1 MRLGEEEYR
10 GLQND
15 CLVLHLDGDRRYSLK
30 AERYYREVGL
40 RAVVKNIPESKQPYY
55 VTKLLEMY
63 HPDILVV
70 TGHDSLIRSGR
81 NLYNL
86 YNYKNSK
93 YFVETVRMARK
104 WAPSNDKLVIIAGAC
119 QSFYEAIMN
128 ENADFAS
135 SPGRVLIDFVDPI
148 IIAKR
153 VASTDRN
160 KFVSIKDIVGDLNS
174 GIKGIGGGTVRGKK
188 RMVLKK

>member
-1 MRLGEEEYR
+1 
-10 GLQND
+10 
-15 CLVLHLDGDRRYSLK
+15 
-30 AERYYREVGL
+30 
-40 RAVVKNIPESKQPYY
+40 
-55 VTKLLEMY
+55 MY

-135 SPGRVLIDFVDPI
+135 SPGRILIDFVDPI
-148 IIAKR
+148 IIAKK

-160 KFVSIKDIVGDLNS
+160 KFVSINDIAGDLNS
-174 GIKGIGGGTVRGKK
+174 GIRGIGGGTVRGKR